1 MITKFLSS
9 REKKT
14 KMNHDVLTISYD
26 YLANFKQLKR
36 KKNFDTLINDRRT
49 NFSIQF
55 LFPYWVLFWILFFSK
70 KKTEKKCGRND
81 NTSRI

>member
-36 KKNFDTLINDRRT
+36 RKKLRYVNQRQTDEFLNSISVSILSFILNSFFFQKKNR
-49 NFSIQF
+49 
-55 LFPYWVLFWILFFSK
+55 K
-70 KKTEKKCGRND
+70 KMWKKRQHK
-81 NTSRI
+81 